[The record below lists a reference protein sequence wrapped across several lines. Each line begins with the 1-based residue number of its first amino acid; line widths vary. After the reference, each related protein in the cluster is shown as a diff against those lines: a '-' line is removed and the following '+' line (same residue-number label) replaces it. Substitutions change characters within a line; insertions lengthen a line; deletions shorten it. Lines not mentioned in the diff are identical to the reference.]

1 MNTLFMDESIQDNT
15 PFFDSLIFKNIAHIL
30 GEDIASNVAIVKM
43 ELGRDAHKAHPESNL
58 GAIIGNLHATLEKIR
73 LLAKQIYPQALEQ
86 FGLEAAII
94 GAELDKWAKVQVE
107 GNAQAL
113 PSSVALLIFR
123 LIQIVDQ
130 VAEQHLLPLKWNI
143 HVFSHDVIVHVHVHQ
158 AIKLV
163 DFPLSCISR
172 LVRSNGGEIHVHKD
186 HSFSRIDIKIPK
198 KYSCD

>member
-43 ELGRDAHKAHPESNL
+43 ELGRDAHPESDL
-58 GAIIGNLHATLEKIR
+58 GAIIGNLHTTLEKIR

-86 FGLEAAII
+86 FGLEAAIA
-94 GAELDKWAKVQVE
+94 GAELDKWAKVQIE
-107 GNAQAL
+107 GNTQAL
-113 PSSVALLIFR
+113 PSSIAILIFR

-130 VAEQHLLPLKWNI
+130 VASRYLLPLEWNI
-143 HVFSHDVIVHVHVHQ
+143 HVFSHDVIIHVHVPQ
-158 AIKLV
+158 TIKLE
-163 DFPLSCISR
+163 DFPLPCISR
-172 LVRSNGGEIHVHKD
+172 LVRSNGGKVHIHD
-186 HSFSRIDIKIPK
+186 AHSFSRIDIKIPK